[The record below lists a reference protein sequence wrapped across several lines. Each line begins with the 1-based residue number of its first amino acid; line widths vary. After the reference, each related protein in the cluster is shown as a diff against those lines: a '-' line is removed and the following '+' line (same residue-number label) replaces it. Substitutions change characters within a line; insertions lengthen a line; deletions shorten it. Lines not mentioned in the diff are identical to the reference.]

1 MNKIAIIIS
10 LIVAMAVGVV
20 GCINPSEETAPTI
33 ESEAATPSAQ
43 SLLPEQR
50 PLIPPRIIGSATLEP
65 FGTDILIEGFGAN
78 RAFSEYFN
86 FNEMEEDRYS
96 QELIVDIVMCSDALN
111 HYELREPGHIL
122 FELRPCDGHGL
133 WEFSPKKLLYENAQT
148 SKVGQFLYTT
158 EVMGKLRARGDFYK
172 FRLEITNFDPR
183 RQHNV
188 SWEIYVWE

>member
-1 MNKIAIIIS
+1 MNKLAIIIVS
-10 LIVAMAVGVV
+10 FVLVTAVWLGS
-20 GCINPSEETAPTI
+20 CINPPEETPTI
-33 ESEAATPSAQ
+33 ESETATPSDQ

-50 PLIPPRIIGSATLEP
+50 PLIPPRIVGSATLEP

-86 FNEMEEDRYS
+86 FNEIEEDRYS
-96 QELIVDIVMCSDALN
+96 QELIVDIVMCSDTLN

-133 WEFSPKKLLYENAQT
+133 WEFSPKKLLYENTQT
-148 SKVGQFLYTT
+148 SKDGQFLYTT